1 MKKVVKVLLVFILLI
16 SISCNEDSLMVSDGD
31 MNIVEKATSKEDPVA
46 IVTIP
51 GLADAS
57 GYTTATLRRN
67 KNGVTA
73 NFKTSGL
80 DPGAYTLWF
89 VVFNNPGDCEGEEGC
104 NEPDLFIE
112 AVKGE
117 VLFATGH
124 VVGNNGKGN
133 FSARLN
139 EGDNSGSVNS
149 LFGIPDN
156 DGLRDSQAAE
166 IHLVLRTHGPAL
178 PGMVNEQIG
187 SYTGGCVENDCED
200 ILAAVFPPN

>member
-1 MKKVVKVLLVFILLI
+1 MKNVVKFLLVFILLI
-16 SISCNEDSLMVSDGD
+16 SISCNEDSVTVSDDD
-31 MNIVEKATSKEDPVA
+31 MKIVEKAASHQTSDVFVVA
-46 IVTIP
+46 SLPEFEFV
-51 GLADAS
+51 GSANLH
-57 GYTTATLRRN
+57 RN

-73 NFKTSGL
+73 NFKTSDL
-80 DPGAYTLWF
+80 EPGAYTLWI
-89 VVFNNPGDCEGEEGC
+89 VVFNDPTACIEGC

-166 IHLVLRTHGPAL
+166 IHLVLRTHGPAI